1 MKLLDEWRI
10 KAICNARGKG
20 LSMEDAADQA
30 EIHRDTIYAW
40 IKRAQQI
47 RKNVDAGHEPSEE
60 ENAYLA
66 FYNRFTRTKRIRKSK
81 LLRKAENAKSSHE
94 VHAALRLLE
103 VFDPEQFIQSKQLV
117 EHSGNLNLSIDAAQL
132 SQRIAALAAANASAH
147 AGATTVASAAQPDA
161 SGTGSDRAGSSE

>member
-1 MKLLDEWRI
+1 
-10 KAICNARGKG
+10 
-20 LSMEDAADQA
+20 MEDAADQA

-47 RKNVDAGHEPSEE
+47 RKNVDEGHEPSEE

-117 EHSGNLNLSIDAAQL
+117 EHSGNLNVTTDPEQL
-132 SQRIAALAAANASAH
+132 SERIQKLLAAGAIARGASGSPADS
-147 AGATTVASAAQPDA
+147 AQSESVGTVASR
-161 SGTGSDRAGSSE
+161 SGSSE